1 MYNQNKINFGDSYGP
16 SGKSLSGDYPSFAS
30 TQIPL
35 SIKSYFDIMARSYS
49 LGYSLTRSYRLLN
62 Y

>member
-1 MYNQNKINFGDSYGP
+1 MYNQNKINFGDVYSP
-16 SGKSLSGDYPSFAS
+16 SGKSLSGEYPSFAT
-30 TQIPL
+30 TQISL
-35 SIKSYFDIMARSYS
+35 SIKSYFDVITRSYS

>member
-1 MYNQNKINFGDSYGP
+1 MYNQNKINFGDVYSP
-16 SGKSLSGDYPSFAS
+16 SGKSLSGEYPSFAT

-49 LGYSLTRSYRLLN
+49 LGYGLTRGYKTQ